1 MADERRLQAQLQAY
15 HREDAGIE
23 FWRALDYKTLSE
35 PMNPPEFDELPESAR
50 QPLRE
55 AYLLYRDD
63 ALRIYHLHL
72 RTARR
77 SRLRRMLES
86 LMRRY
91 PQYTYLFTARTDDS
105 PYLLFIQPRPVLT
118 ESERYT
124 IAIRTLEVQPDAP
137 LRTDLEIL
145 AQLENDP
152 QANRYEHA
160 DRVVEAFSVERVT
173 ERFYKDFRR
182 LFEAAE
188 SRITGIADAE
198 AKRLFT
204 LKLFNRLLF
213 VRFLERKGWLRF
225 DKRCD
230 YLRALG
236 QDYQANRADS
246 DTFYAS
252 RLKPLFFS
260 ALNNPQ
266 ERNLMAVNQGG
277 LLRDLIGDAPYLNGG
292 LFEQRAEDADAHVPD
307 DALQPVLEDLL
318 YRYNF
323 TITESTPLEIEVA
336 VDPEMLGKVF
346 EELVTGR
353 HESGS
358 YYTPRPVVAFM
369 CREALKGYLQSA
381 TREPAEAI
389 ASFVD
394 AHNASELKDP
404 ERVLDA
410 LRSVRVCDP
419 ACGSGAYLLGM
430 LHELLE
436 LRAALFDQKRL
447 DNATLYQRKLEIIQR
462 NLYGVDIDP
471 FAVEIARL
479 RLWLSLV
486 VDDTRNPL
494 DDPDI
499 DVALPNL
506 DFKIEVGDS
515 LLAPDPQGGEQPDLF
530 RQQQIEQY
538 EQLKA
543 EYLRAHSDEQK
554 RVLRQQI
561 EQLREEIRQWA
572 HPDGT
577 IEGFDWRVE
586 FAEVFK
592 DGGFDIVLMNPP
604 YIAANRVPGSHREMF
619 RRYMEALKH
628 RYSFAND
635 LYVHFL
641 VRALQI
647 LKEDGHIY
655 AITSDTY
662 LTNVTKE
669 NIRKQLL
676 QFAVKLIMP
685 MHPDVFRANVYSCIL
700 GLQKRHADSNDVI
713 VYCNARGIPIEHLE
727 NMLID
732 NNNTYR
738 ITIEAYKQAFRNL
751 FFLPTESNKR
761 LFCEVLPAKDI
772 IHLGDRRYAPLEIV
786 APALDTGIHSGNVR
800 HKLFFS
806 QLPSGRQLPK
816 LIQGTQVV
824 RYWTVWD
831 HPDARYRYVD
841 VDYVPDSGQKGI
853 GRGGKPSGRG
863 EYWHWC
869 GDMENHHVEERLL
882 MRQTEDEPFVGYIY
896 QGRER
901 IYTDNTVH
909 TLIITDKGK
918 QLGISYA
925 YLLAILNS
933 ASIRT
938 IYRAITQEEGRTLAQ
953 VKTTIVNRLP
963 IAIPTAEERAHLE
976 QIVESIWDIYKNH
989 PFPLPAPKQQEIEE
1003 LQGKIDDKA
1012 YDLYR
1017 PLLE

>member
-1 MADERRLQAQLQAY
+1 MAGERRLQAQLQAY

-35 PMNPPEFDELPESAR
+35 PMGASEFDELPESAR
-50 QPLRE
+50 EPLRE
-55 AYLLYRDD
+55 AYLLYCDD

-72 RTARR
+72 CTARR
-77 SRLRRMLES
+77 SRLRRMFES

-91 PQYTYLFTARTDDS
+91 PQYTYLFTARVDNS

-152 QANRYEHA
+152 QADRYEHA

-225 DKRCD
+225 DKRRD
-230 YLRALG
+230 YLRALW

-554 RVLRQQI
+554 RILRQQI

-592 DGGFDIVLMNPP
+592 DGGFDIVLANPP
-604 YIAANRVPGSHREMF
+604 YVRQELIPSEVKEKLLKQYADAAEGRS
-619 RRYMEALKH
+619 
-628 RYSFAND
+628 D
-635 LYVHFL
+635 LYVYFYA
-641 VRALQI
+641 RALQLLKRGGMHVFVCSNSWLDVGFGGKLQGYLLQHAHIQAIYDSALERQFASADVNTVITLLRKAGYDPNAPTRFVRLTAPFEQAVADPKHQRVISRTAAELWEAGLNEQGKYEGDKWGGKYLRAPDIYFTI
-647 LKEDGHIY
+647 LQKGSHYQVFFYQDEPVIVED
-655 AITSDTY
+655 ITS
-662 LTNVTKE
+662 
-669 NIRKQLL
+669 R
-676 QFAVKLIMP
+676 
-685 MHPDVFRANVYSCIL
+685 
-700 GLQKRHADSNDVI
+700 
-713 VYCNARGIPIEHLE
+713 
-727 NMLID
+727 
-732 NNNTYR
+732 
-738 ITIEAYKQAFRNL
+738 
-751 FFLPTESNKR
+751 
-761 LFCEVLPAKDI
+761 
-772 IHLGDRRYAPLEIV
+772 
-786 APALDTGIHSGNVR
+786 
-800 HKLFFS
+800 
-806 QLPSGRQLPK
+806 
-816 LIQGTQVV
+816 
-824 RYWTVWD
+824 
-831 HPDARYRYVD
+831 
-841 VDYVPDSGQKGI
+841 
-853 GRGGKPSGRG
+853 
-863 EYWHWC
+863 
-869 GDMENHHVEERLL
+869 
-882 MRQTEDEPFVGYIY
+882 
-896 QGRER
+896 
-901 IYTDNTVH
+901 
-909 TLIITDKGK
+909 
-918 QLGISYA
+918 
-925 YLLAILNS
+925 
-933 ASIRT
+933 
-938 IYRAITQEEGRTLAQ
+938 
-953 VKTTIVNRLP
+953 
-963 IAIPTAEERAHLE
+963 
-976 QIVESIWDIYKNH
+976 
-989 PFPLPAPKQQEIEE
+989 
-1003 LQGKIDDKA
+1003 LQG
-1012 YDLYR
+1012 
-1017 PLLE
+1017 